1 MGNYIIIWSGL
12 NIAMETKYI
21 ANISYCDCKYYITK
35 IRAIYYHCTTR
46 QIFIVTFPLTGH
58 ALAVSF
64 TWEKVI
70 PANPADPLPAPRMF
84 HAVGYFGQ
92 IQVLVIFGGQAENET
107 ILGDTWGF
115 DFSDNTWKEVYCY
128 CLNILYQ
135 QQLCSG
141 I

>member
-1 MGNYIIIWSGL
+1 MIV
-12 NIAMETKYI
+12 NIVT
-21 ANISYCDCKYYITK
+21 KYYITK
-35 IRAIYYHCTTR
+35 IRAIYYHYITR
-46 QIFIVTFPLTGH
+46 QIFIVTFPLIGH

-84 HAVGYFGQ
+84 HAIGYFGQ

-115 DFSDNTWKEVYCY
+115 DFSDNTWKEVQYIVIILTYCINSSY
-128 CLNILYQ
+128 AAEYNNGKIDEY
-135 QQLCSG
+135 
-141 I
+141 IEPIVE